1 MSLQTTMHWS
11 WPRQHSDCH
20 DLWQSATTQAVQ
32 KLSLLNAAAQSA
44 PTVTSGTKH
53 TKIKST
59 ALEGRKEGRKER
71 KGERTATLS
80 SLYCYAWQ
88 SVLRVDVCGVWRR
101 GDGGGGIV
109 TIEGYQL
116 REGEG

>member
-1 MSLQTTMHWS
+1 MHWS
-11 WPRQHSDCH
+11 WPRQHRDCH

-59 ALEGRKEGRKER
+59 ALEEGRKEGKKGRKDSD
-71 KGERTATLS
+71 TVIT
-80 SLYCYAWQ
+80 
-88 SVLRVDVCGVWRR
+88 VLLCMAKRPTGGRSWGV
-101 GDGGGGIV
+101 
-109 TIEGYQL
+109 EAS
-116 REGEG
+116 

>member
-1 MSLQTTMHWS
+1 MHWS

-71 KGERTATLS
+71 EKGQRHCHHCTVMHGKASYGWTF
-80 SLYCYAWQ
+80 
-88 SVLRVDVCGVWRR
+88 VGCGGVAMA
-101 GDGGGGIV
+101 V
-109 TIEGYQL
+109 VEL
-116 REGEG
+116 